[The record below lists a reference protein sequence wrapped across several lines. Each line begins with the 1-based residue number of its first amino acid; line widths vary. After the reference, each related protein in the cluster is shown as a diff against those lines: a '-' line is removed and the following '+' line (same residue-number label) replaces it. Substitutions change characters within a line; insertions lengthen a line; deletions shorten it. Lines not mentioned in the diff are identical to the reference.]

1 MSERLPYE
9 EQIAKQWNELP
20 LPDENMAWDDMKRR
34 LDEDDDKPIL
44 PFWLRGCA
52 GWGLSGL
59 LLLAVL
65 WWMVRPEKWFNPN
78 VDRTGITTPKNT
90 RSQNETAFILKDT
103 LVSGVNQKNDKPY
116 DSSLQTGKL
125 VQADTSIANKPIDTV
140 IAEKGM
146 VSASKEIRIVTG
158 NKKIKKTTKKAD
170 GVKRKKMVPT
180 IPQEAGKEVR
190 ERKVKTEN
198 GSVEKGMPQAKA
210 DTIVMKGV
218 AKVEDHPDSIQLS
231 KTDTAVKKIKSLAK
245 ETVKKSK
252 ADSTDKQ
259 KLVFS
264 AGIGLQQQLPLAGQ
278 KWNPYNA
285 QGRKGTLADYIP
297 SLYIRLMKPQK
308 WFLQSEFRYGAPQY
322 TKDFTYRQT
331 IVNDTGANPR
341 FSTITSSSL
350 KKTYYHQ
357 LPVTFNYFIRPGWA
371 AGAGIQWNKFSSA
384 VSEKQN
390 IIRNNILQQDSVQS
404 KIVGRE
410 KGDTATEF
418 KKSYL
423 QAVIET
429 QYQWKRFSFGARY
442 SFSLQPYIQFTL
454 PGGTQQQERNNSLQF
469 FIRYELWKK
478 EKK

>member
-9 EQIAKQWNELP
+9 EQIAKQWDELP

-34 LDEDDDKPIL
+34 LEKDEDKPIL

-52 GWGLSGL
+52 AWGLLGL

-65 WWMVRPEKWFNPN
+65 WWMVRPEKWFDRNRE
-78 VDRTGITTPKNT
+78 RTGITAPKST

-103 LVSGVNQKNDKPY
+103 LASGVNQKNDKPC

-125 VQADTSIANKPIDTV
+125 VQADTSIADKSIDRG
-140 IAEKGM
+140 IAKKGM
-146 VSASKEIRIVTG
+146 VSATKEIRIVAG
-158 NKKIKKTTKKAD
+158 KKKIKKTTEKAGD
-170 GVKRKKMVPT
+170 VKSKQMVPA
-180 IPQEAGKEVR
+180 IPQEAGEEVNG
-190 ERKVKTEN
+190 RKIKKEN
-198 GSVEKGMPQAKA
+198 GLVEKEMQQAKA
-210 DTIVMKGV
+210 DTVTVKSI
-218 AKVEDHPDSIQLS
+218 AKVEDHPDSIQLL
-231 KTDTAVKKIKSLAK
+231 KTDTSAKKIKSLAK
-245 ETVKKSK
+245 ETIKKLK
-252 ADSTDKQ
+252 ADSMDKQ
-259 KLVFS
+259 KVEFS

-297 SLYIRLMKPQK
+297 SVYIRLTKPRK

-322 TKDFTYRQT
+322 TKDFTYRQM

-341 FSTITSSSL
+341 FSIITSSSL

-357 LPVTFNYFIRPGWA
+357 LPVTFNYFIRPGWSI
-371 AGAGIQWNKFSSA
+371 GAGIQWNKFSSA
-384 VSEKQN
+384 VSEKQK

-404 KIVGRE
+404 KIVERE

-442 SFSLQPYIQFTL
+442 SFGLQPYIQFTL
-454 PGGTQQQERNNSLQF
+454 PGGAQQQEKNNSLQF
-469 FIRYELWKK
+469 FIRYELWKQ
-478 EKK
+478 KKK